1 MSTPTTHAP
10 LPPRPRRLGDVVINV
25 ALGLFTL
32 LVLFPIYWLVA
43 SAMKTELEL
52 FSIPPVWV
60 PAEPTLD
67 NFVRL
72 FTGAFPTWFR
82 NSAIV
87 ATATTA
93 VALVFAA
100 LAAYSFSRF
109 PFPGNRALSTMFLF
123 IQLFP
128 VAVIVIPL
136 FILWTNL
143 GLTNSY
149 WSLIITYL
157 VFSLPI
163 STWLLIGFF
172 NAVPVEL
179 EEAAMIDG
187 SSRLGALLRITLPLS
202 LPGIAATAIYVFL
215 IAWNE
220 FFFALTFMN
229 SQEMRTIPVGLT
241 SFFAEHSVDWGGLMA
256 AAVLASLP
264 VVILFGLLSRHFVQ
278 GLTSGAV
285 KG

>member
-1 MSTPTTHAP
+1 MKAWK
-10 LPPRPRRLGDVVINV
+10 V
-25 ALGLFTL
+25 ATLVGLVAFSL
-32 LVLFPIYWLVA
+32 LVLVPFWWIASMSFKTYEQIQFAQSIYVPRPFTWENYTGLWLDTRFPL
-43 SAMKTELEL
+43 
-52 FSIPPVWV
+52 
-60 PAEPTLD
+60 
-67 NFVRL
+67 
-72 FTGAFPTWFR
+72 WFR

-93 VALVFAA
+93 VALVIAA

-109 PFPGNRALSTMFLF
+109 HFAGNRALSTLFLL
-123 IQLFP
+123 ILFP

-136 FILWTNL
+136 FMLDELEATNTY
-143 GLTNSY
+143 G
-149 WSLIITYL
+149 SLIITYL

-187 SSRLGALLRITLPLS
+187 SSRMGALWRITLPLS
-202 LPGIAATAIYVFL
+202 LPGLAATAIYVFTL
-215 IAWNE
+215 VAWNE

-241 SFFAEHSVDWGGLMA
+241 SYLRR
-256 AAVLASLP
+256 P
-264 VVILFGLLSRHFVQ
+264 LS
-278 GLTSGAV
+278 TGA
-285 KG
+285 G

>member
-1 MSTPTTHAP
+1 MSAAT
-10 LPPRPRRLGDVVINV
+10 RRRVGAWAFMAVLIVFT
-25 ALGLFTL
+25 ALI
-32 LVLFPIYWLVA
+32 LFPFYWLMA
-43 SAMKTELEL
+43 SALKSSDQM
-52 FSIPPVWV
+52 FHIPPLWL
-60 PAEPTLD
+60 PTEPTLD
-67 NFVRL
+67 NFQRL
-72 FTGAFPTWFR
+72 FQGAFPTWFQ

-87 ATATTA
+87 ALSTTA
-93 VALVFAA
+93 IGLILAA

-109 PFPGNRALSTMFLF
+109 HFRGNRPLSMLFLL

-143 GLTNSY
+143 KLTNTY

-157 VFSLPI
+157 VFGLPI

-172 NAVPVEL
+172 NAVPIEL

-187 SSRLGALLRITLPLS
+187 SSRLGALIRVTLPLS
-202 LPGIAATAIYVFL
+202 LPGLAATAIYVYL
-215 IAWNE
+215 VAWNE

-256 AAVLASLP
+256 ASTLASLP
-264 VVILFGLLSRHFVQ
+264 VVILFGILSRYFVQ